1 MMSSMRNSKRPINR
15 IDANATST
23 LRALGSHG
31 ALAGEEEQAMPKRVP
46 MEVQSHKPG
55 SRQVTMSRGVVVP
68 EDGATAQK

>member
-1 MMSSMRNSKRPINR
+1 MRSSKRLINR

-31 ALAGEEEQAMPKRVP
+31 ALAGEEEKAMPERVQ
-46 MEVQSHKPG
+46 MEEQSHKPG